1 MLINESGRPLAAEG
15 LQPMGRFVNGLVAL
29 YTVALFNTE
38 RRHGKTIL
46 GSDFDL
52 ATVPHSD
59 RRFSCSAH
67 RRHLLFNPNDFS
79 RTNNAPSLRIV
90 PL

>member
-1 MLINESGRPLAAEG
+1 
-15 LQPMGRFVNGLVAL
+15 MGRFVNGLVAL

-52 ATVPHSD
+52 ATVPTPTVGCLVALIAVICYST
-59 RRFSCSAH
+59 
-67 RRHLLFNPNDFS
+67 
-79 RTNNAPSLRIV
+79 RTTFRGRIT
-90 PL
+90 PLP